1 MPVTKCISELGKAT
15 RFSPN
20 WLGKRCGAK
29 TRRSIKC
36 QRLAYKQNG
45 RYRLHGGA
53 STGARNQEGL
63 KRILEASI
71 NHGRQTKADLAAQ
84 RKRDEIERRI
94 LGELQQIKNE
104 LIANRAD

>member
-1 MPVTKCISELGKAT
+1 MAALL
-15 RFSPN
+15 R
-20 WLGKRCGAK
+20 
-29 TRRSIKC
+29 
-36 QRLAYKQNG
+36 
-45 RYRLHGGA
+45 
-53 STGARNQEGL
+53 GARNQEGL

-71 NHGRQTKADLAAQ
+71 KHERQTKADLAAQ